1 MKFRYSVLLGLTLS
15 GATAIT
21 AVAQTPTPSQ
31 KDVAWQQVVNDYQA
45 LGAGADNLPSN
56 QHDRASLRQK
66 FHPTGM
72 ASMFREA
79 QCLYQREKRNE
90 PYHALNNRGNRDG
103 SGRAQRC

>member
-45 LGAGADNLPSN
+45 FTQALATYHQINMTAPAPAKVPSYGNGVDVPRGPMSLP
-56 QHDRASLRQK
+56 K
-66 FHPTGM
+66 G
-72 ASMFREA
+72 
-79 QCLYQREKRNE
+79 EKK
-90 PYHALNNRGNRDG
+90 
-103 SGRAQRC
+103 

>member
-45 LGAGADNLPSN
+45 FTQALATYHQLNMTAPPPPASANGNGVDVPRGPMSLP
-56 QHDRASLRQK
+56 K
-66 FHPTGM
+66 G
-72 ASMFREA
+72 
-79 QCLYQREKRNE
+79 EKK
-90 PYHALNNRGNRDG
+90 
-103 SGRAQRC
+103 